1 LSNRS
6 IPLSEPEADKYV
18 LQTKLPDPSIN
29 AIRGAKNQMKYRP
42 TGLNVAMLSIHSSPI
57 GDLGT
62 RDTGGMSVYVR
73 EMAKELGK
81 KGHHIDIFTQ
91 HNVGKHD
98 PVIHLYDNVR
108 LVHLSGET
116 RGNIAKS
123 SLYEVLPQL
132 FNELESFRIKE
143 NIAYDIIHSHY
154 WLSGVLGLKL
164 QSFWNTHHLITYHTI
179 GAVKNLTCPTEN
191 ASELRL
197 ENEKKLAKL
206 CDQIVL
212 PTQKEKEY
220 LIQYYN
226 APVDKIRI
234 VPCGVNLELFKPLD
248 KTSARRGLSFSINDL
263 IILYVGRYTP
273 IKGLDRL
280 FKAFRNLAH
289 LSHLRLVLVGGDG
302 EHSPMLRQLQSKAK
316 ALHIENRLMFAGRV
330 DQKTLPEYY
339 SAADVLVVPS
349 YYESFG
355 LVALEALACGTPVV
369 TTSVGAME
377 DIVKE
382 GVTGYVAKDTDPQHF
397 AGRIETILLKQQ
409 QNGLSPSEIRSSVAE
424 FTWSRSASLL
434 LEAYRSL
441 SADKS

>member
-1 LSNRS
+1 MDQGNDRNRF
-6 IPLSEPEADKYV
+6 E
-18 LQTKLPDPSIN
+18 
-29 AIRGAKNQMKYRP
+29 YRSKA
-42 TGLNVAMLSIHSSPI
+42 LKIAMLSIHSSPI

-62 RDTGGMSVYVR
+62 QDTGGMSVYVR
-73 EMAKELGK
+73 EMARELGR

-98 PVIHLYDNVR
+98 PLIHLYDNVR
-108 LVHLSGET
+108 LVHLSGEK
-116 RGNIAKS
+116 RGNMAKS

-143 NIAYDIIHSHY
+143 NITYDIIHSHY

-164 QSFWNTHHLITYHTI
+164 QSSWNAYHLITYHTI

-197 ENEKKLAKL
+197 TNEKKLAKL
-206 CDQIVL
+206 CDRIVV
-212 PTQKEKEY
+212 PTQKEKEH
-220 LIQYYN
+220 LIRYYH

-234 VPCGVNLELFKPLD
+234 VPCGVNLELFKPMD
-248 KTSARRGLSFSINDL
+248 KLSVRRQLAFHVDDL
-263 IILYVGRYTP
+263 IVLYVGRYTP

-280 FKAFRNLAH
+280 FKAFRNLTH

-302 EHSPMLRQLQSKAK
+302 QHSPMLRQLQSKAK
-316 ALHIENRLMFAGRV
+316 ALHIENHLMFTGRV
-330 DQKTLPEYY
+330 AQETLPQYY

-377 DIVKE
+377 DIVKD
-382 GVTGYVAKDTDPQHF
+382 GITGYVAKDADPQPY
-397 AGRIETILLKQQ
+397 ARLIETILLKQQ
-409 QNGLSPSEIRSSVAE
+409 QNGVSPSEIRSSVAE
-424 FTWSRSASLL
+424 FTWAKSASMLL
-434 LEAYRSL
+434 DAYQL
-441 SADKS
+441 ASADKS

>member
-1 LSNRS
+1 
-6 IPLSEPEADKYV
+6 
-18 LQTKLPDPSIN
+18 
-29 AIRGAKNQMKYRP
+29 MKWRP
-42 TGLNVAMLSIHSSPI
+42 MGLKIAMLSIHSSPI

-62 RDTGGMSVYVR
+62 RDTGGMSVYVQ
-73 EMAKELGK
+73 EMSKELGR

-91 HNVGKHD
+91 HHVGNYD

-108 LVHLSGET
+108 LVHLSGGT
-116 RGNIAKS
+116 RGDIAKS
-123 SLYEVLPQL
+123 SLYDFLPQL

-164 QSFWNTHHLITYHTI
+164 QSSWNAYHLITYHTI
-179 GAVKNLTCPTEN
+179 GAVKNVTCPAEN

-197 ENEKKLAKL
+197 TNEKKLAKL

-226 APVDKIRI
+226 APIDKIRI
-234 VPCGVNLELFKPLD
+234 VPCGVNLDLFKPMDKLSVRRHLD
-248 KTSARRGLSFSINDL
+248 FHVDDL
-263 IILYVGRYTP
+263 IVLYVGRYTP

-280 FKAFRNLAH
+280 FETFQNLMH
-289 LSHLRLVLVGGDG
+289 LSHLRLVMVGGDG
-302 EHSPMLRQLQSKAK
+302 QHSPMFRKLQSKATT
-316 ALHIENRLMFAGRV
+316 LHIENRLMFAGRV
-330 DQKTLPEYY
+330 DQETLPQYY

-369 TTSVGAME
+369 TASVGAME
-377 DIVKE
+377 EIVKDD
-382 GVTGYVAKDTDPQHF
+382 VTGYVAKDMDPKHF
-397 AGRIETILLKQQ
+397 ARLIEIILLKQQ
-409 QNGLSPSEIRSSVAE
+409 KNGISPSEIRSSVAE
-424 FTWSRSASLL
+424 FKWSRSASLL
-434 LEAYRSL
+434 LDAYRSA
-441 SADKS
+441 SGTKSKNINENKEVIQFVR